1 MSGEITEQ
9 KKSGRYLKYNVW
21 WQPLIHPALVEM
33 DCIRMGGRWK
43 KKNGE
48 MAGEGL
54 EFHFRRLMQ
63 ILWPELLWES
73 NGYKNYWAEEC
84 LKAYVSTQWLGVL
97 GCAAAGKSAFFGAIA
112 LADWYCRPHDTTVM
126 VTSTDLKALELRIW
140 GMIKKYHKN
149 AVQRCPWLPGH
160 IIEGKQMLLADSRD
174 EAEEGR
180 DFKAGIVAIA
190 TKKGSQYVGIG
201 CFVAG
206 TPVDTPNGQV
216 PIESIK
222 PGDVVMSAI
231 GPRKVRATQSRI
243 SDKLVSVKLKDG
255 RELITTVEHPFF
267 TNRGWIKAVDLSS
280 EHYILSPDETL
291 QILQQEVPGSESATL
306 LLAGVQKE
314 IKEQGM
320 SDMQAGVLST
330 GCSRHVL
337 QQALLNEVEDVG
349 QELCGAD
356 CRQERFGGGRQ
367 EGEGIL
373 PPAPRGATQGRRES
387 SFASRGSSVSDSEA
401 KLGEATAAEP
411 ESVWRERQRPST
423 DSTGSGSVEAVPGS
437 HLQPLDPNSACIPQE
452 QGVVLHEAG
461 PELAECEAGG
471 GSGRR
476 DAYAPTADH
485 QRPTQGQEAAGA
497 WVDRVTVCE
506 RSSVEQ
512 HRAGSGGYIVHNLEV
527 EGHPSY
533 CVSGLVCH
541 NSWVGVHS
549 PRIRMIA
556 DELALMNRAFLDS
569 ASNLSKC
576 PDFKLVGIGNPSE
589 TTNAH
594 GILCE
599 PHPDIGGWEGGID
612 QEPKT
617 KTWKTRFPNGM
628 ALQLP
633 GSDSPN
639 MQAGPDEEPPFPF
652 LMTRKQ
658 MEDDAAIW
666 GKDDWRFSMMNDA
679 KMPRGQGSRRVIT
692 RQMCVKFGAFEPP
705 NFRDTRRRSIA
716 FLDAAYRGSGGDR
729 CVFGELQFG
738 PEVVPQDNTMNIS
751 ALADGTW
758 HNDRF
763 RNIIA
768 LIDLVVIP
776 ISGEP
781 GADSPEDQIVGFVMK
796 ECNKR
801 GIPASDFFYDAG
813 MRTSLVTAF
822 SRLWSPEVE
831 SIDFGGKPSDEYV
844 SAEINKK
851 CSEYYNKFVTE
862 LWFNVRLAI
871 ESGQFRGMTEE
882 LCREF
887 SMREWKM
894 TSNNRIEVETKAEM
908 KVKSGRSP
916 DLADAVAAGVY
927 GARKRGFIIT
937 KMSDLRPQ
945 NPKELRWKEDLK
957 RRAYKTHRSGALNYA
972 A

>member
-201 CFVAG
+201 
-206 TPVDTPNGQV
+206 
-216 PIESIK
+216 
-222 PGDVVMSAI
+222 
-231 GPRKVRATQSRI
+231 
-243 SDKLVSVKLKDG
+243 
-255 RELITTVEHPFF
+255 
-267 TNRGWIKAVDLSS
+267 
-280 EHYILSPDETL
+280 
-291 QILQQEVPGSESATL
+291 
-306 LLAGVQKE
+306 
-314 IKEQGM
+314 
-320 SDMQAGVLST
+320 
-330 GCSRHVL
+330 
-337 QQALLNEVEDVG
+337 
-349 QELCGAD
+349 
-356 CRQERFGGGRQ
+356 
-367 EGEGIL
+367 
-373 PPAPRGATQGRRES
+373 
-387 SFASRGSSVSDSEA
+387 
-401 KLGEATAAEP
+401 
-411 ESVWRERQRPST
+411 
-423 DSTGSGSVEAVPGS
+423 
-437 HLQPLDPNSACIPQE
+437 
-452 QGVVLHEAG
+452 
-461 PELAECEAGG
+461 
-471 GSGRR
+471 
-476 DAYAPTADH
+476 
-485 QRPTQGQEAAGA
+485 
-497 WVDRVTVCE
+497 
-506 RSSVEQ
+506 
-512 HRAGSGGYIVHNLEV
+512 
-527 EGHPSY
+527 
-533 CVSGLVCH
+533 
-541 NSWVGVHS
+541 SWVGVHS

>member
-21 WQPLIHPALVEM
+21 WEPLVHPALVEM

-231 GPRKVRATQSRI
+231 GPRKVRATQA
-243 SDKLVSVKLKDG
+243 KLTQDLVVIKTVDG
-255 RELITTVEHPFF
+255 RKITCTSNHPFF
-267 TNRGWIKAVDLSS
+267 AGERQWVEAGELMPGDHLMSPNETINAVYHAAGQSHMALVNEIEPDDEWQSVN
-280 EHYILSPDETL
+280 PDE
-291 QILQQEVPGSESATL
+291 
-306 LLAGVQKE
+306 LARPR
-314 IKEQGM
+314 
-320 SDMQAGVLST
+320 T
-330 GCSRHVL
+330 G
-337 QQALLNEVEDVG
+337 
-349 QELCGAD
+349 
-356 CRQERFGGGRQ
+356 
-367 EGEGIL
+367 
-373 PPAPRGATQGRRES
+373 
-387 SFASRGSSVSDSEA
+387 
-401 KLGEATAAEP
+401 
-411 ESVWRERQRPST
+411 
-423 DSTGSGSVEAVPGS
+423 
-437 HLQPLDPNSACIPQE
+437 
-452 QGVVLHEAG
+452 
-461 PELAECEAGG
+461 
-471 GSGRR
+471 
-476 DAYAPTADH
+476 
-485 QRPTQGQEAAGA
+485 EAAGPGT
-497 WVDRVTVCE
+497 VVESVTRILLWNREWRLV
-506 RSSVEQ
+506 
-512 HRAGSGGYIVHNLEV
+512 YNLEV
-527 EGHPSY
+527 AGHPSY
-533 CVSGLVCH
+533 CVRGLVCH

-738 PEVVPQDNTMNIS
+738 PEIVPQDNTMNVS
-751 ALADGTW
+751 ALIEGTW
-758 HNDRF
+758 KNDRT

-768 LIDLVVIP
+768 LIDLMVIP

-781 GADSPEDQIVGFVMK
+781 GAESPEDQIVGFVMK

-844 SAEINKK
+844 SAEINKR